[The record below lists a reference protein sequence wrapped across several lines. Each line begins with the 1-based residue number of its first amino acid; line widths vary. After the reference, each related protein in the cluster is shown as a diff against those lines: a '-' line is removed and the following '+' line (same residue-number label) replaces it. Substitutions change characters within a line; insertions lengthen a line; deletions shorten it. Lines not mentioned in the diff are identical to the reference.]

1 MALNSILSTLPN
13 FLAYGASAVVLMGAF
28 VFVYTAITPHKEFT
42 LIKAGNVAASISLS
56 GAMLGFVLALA
67 SVISNSISLLDMI
80 VWGVV
85 ALVVQVLAY
94 FIVRIG
100 FPALTQGIEED
111 KISKGIL
118 LAVTLVCFG
127 LINAACMVY

>member
-118 LAVTLVCFG
+118 LAVTSVCFG